1 MKADSTSSGAYIHFI
16 TQNGVAMKFYSL
28 LIIGLVFGLAG
39 CAEKEQ
45 ASSPQGADVA
55 TAAESATAES
65 TVAESP
71 DAETPMVEQ
80 DEMGTAAFV
89 SHMHHHATQL
99 ERLNAA
105 LEAGSLAAAQRPA
118 YWLSGHD
125 ETIQVPDEWKVY
137 VNGMRSAATA
147 VSEAPD
153 LAAAR
158 AAAKRIED
166 NCRSCHT
173 AAGIDLVTL
182 QPE

>member
-1 MKADSTSSGAYIHFI
+1 
-16 TQNGVAMKFYSL
+16 MKFSSL
-28 LIIGLVFGLAG
+28 LIIGLVLGLAA
-39 CAEKEQ
+39 CAKKEQ
-45 ASSPQGADVA
+45 VSSPEVADA
-55 TAAESATAES
+55 ESAAESATAE
-65 TVAESP
+65 TTT
-71 DAETPMVEQ
+71 AETETPAVQ
-80 DEMGTAAFV
+80 KDDMGTAAFI
-89 SHMHHHATQL
+89 SHMHHHSSQL

-125 ETIQVPDEWKVY
+125 ETIEVPDQWKVY
-137 VNGMRSAATA
+137 VNGMRSAATS

-158 AAAKRIED
+158 AAAKRIAD
-166 NCRSCHT
+166 NCSSCHE

>member
-1 MKADSTSSGAYIHFI
+1 
-16 TQNGVAMKFYSL
+16 MKFYSL

-39 CAEKEQ
+39 CAEKEKTS
-45 ASSPQGADVA
+45 APQGVEDAT
-55 TAAESATAES
+55 TAAETTAAETAE
-65 TVAESP
+65 
-71 DAETPMVEQ
+71 AETPETEKE
-80 DEMGTAAFV
+80 EMGTAAFI
-89 SHMHHHATQL
+89 SHMHHHASQL

-125 ETIQVPDEWKVY
+125 DTIIVPDEWKVY
-137 VNGMRSAATA
+137 VNGMRGGATA

-158 AAAKRIED
+158 AAAKRITD
-166 NCRSCHT
+166 NCQGCHK